1 LDEMLA
7 ANSTISRQYGIA
19 AACQTSA
26 AYLGLSSLQSTETSR
41 KEYAQSALE
50 AAQLALDT
58 YSTFGYI
65 QIIECTSEEVYYR
78 HSRALAANARLDEA
92 SQSLQLAY
100 QQMMDKHA
108 LIPEDSPFRRTYLEN
123 IPLHRDIR
131 AAYQTL
137 MEHRSE

>member
-19 AACQTSA
+19 AACQASTA
-26 AYLGLSSLQSTETSR
+26 FLGLSALQSTESGR
-41 KEYAQSALE
+41 KEHTRAAMD
-50 AAQLALDT
+50 AAQRALDI
-58 YSTFGYI
+58 YSSFGYI
-65 QIIECTSEEVYYR
+65 QIIECTSEEVHYR
-78 HSRALAANARLDEA
+78 HSRALAANGHREEA
-92 SQSLQLAY
+92 EKSLQYAY
-100 QQMMDKHA
+100 EQMMRKHD